1 MDVEFR
7 FLRGRKQKKVCEM
20 KYRFD
25 YTTKFKKDYRKLTD
39 QKIIR
44 ELDIVIDKLLNG
56 ETLEAKYQDHLLLG
70 NYKGCRDCHIRPDVI
85 LIYKKDEDILVL
97 TALRIG
103 THSELF

>member
-1 MDVEFR
+1 
-7 FLRGRKQKKVCEM
+7 M

-56 ETLEAKYQDHLLLG
+56 ETLEAKYQDHPLLG
-70 NYKGCRDCHIRPDVI
+70 NCLLYTSDAA
-85 LIYKKDEDILVL
+85 DEL
-97 TALRIG
+97 
-103 THSELF
+103 